1 MSSAPD
7 RQIENP
13 VEREEALL
21 SLRVAGLP
29 IDPRI
34 AVYSTIILMSG
45 LALLDF
51 QDTELSWSQW
61 AKVFGAAFA
70 PVAAVAVAHAFA
82 DALGY
87 EVRTQTRLDAKAMG
101 HIVRHNIQF
110 FYVAVI
116 TLVILAPSL
125 ALNVAASTA
134 ANILMIIGTANLV
147 GWGTFA
153 GRRVGLGWRGVL
165 IYALAYGFVGVIV
178 VLVKYW
184 LTH

>member
-1 MSSAPD
+1 MEPGINPHQEDPD
-7 RQIENP
+7 
-13 VEREEALL
+13 EREESLL
-21 SLRVAGLP
+21 TLHIAGLT

-61 AKVFGAAFA
+61 GKVFGAAFA

-87 EVRTQTRLDAKAMG
+87 EVRTKTRLDSRAIS
-101 HIVRHNIQF
+101 HVVFHNIQF

-116 TLVILAPSL
+116 TLVLLAPML
-125 ALNVAASTA
+125 LLNVAASSA
-134 ANILMIIGTANLV
+134 ANILLILGTANLV

-153 GRRVGLGWRGVL
+153 GRRVGLRWRGVL
-165 IYALAYGFVGVIV
+165 IYALAYGLVGVIV
-178 VLVKYW
+178 VWVKYW

>member
-1 MSSAPD
+1 MEPGTEQHSDDLAK
-7 RQIENP
+7 
-13 VEREEALL
+13 REEELL
-21 SLRVAGLP
+21 SFHIAGLP

-61 AKVFGAAFA
+61 GKVFGAAFA

-87 EVRTQTRLDAKAMG
+87 EVRTKRQLNAKAMT
-101 HIVRHNIQF
+101 HIVLHNLQF

-116 TLVILAPSL
+116 TLVLLAPL
-125 ALNVAASTA
+125 LLLNVAASSA
-134 ANILMIIGTANLV
+134 ANILLILGTANLV

-165 IYALAYGFVGVIV
+165 IYAIAYGFVGVV
-178 VLVKYW
+178 VVWLKYW

>member
-1 MSSAPD
+1 MSSATD
-7 RQIENP
+7 RHSENP
-13 VEREEALL
+13 EEREEALL
-21 SLRVAGLP
+21 SLHIAGLP

-61 AKVFGAAFA
+61 GKVFGAALA

-101 HIVRHNIQF
+101 HIVRHNLQF

-116 TLVILAPSL
+116 TLVILAPL
-125 ALNVAASTA
+125 LVFNVSASSA
-134 ANILMIIGTANLV
+134 ANILLVLGTANLV